1 MGSVTNKIESGL
13 KPTMNDIAIDL
24 NSGDWDALYFA
35 TEKQINKLIDE
46 GKISEDFS
54 SRYED
59 YQEEMR
65 CMTAEFIG

>member
-1 MGSVTNKIESGL
+1 MSRVTSKIENGF
-13 KPTMNDIAIDL
+13 KPTMVDIAIDL
-24 NSGDWDALYFA
+24 NNGDWDALYFA
-35 TEKQINKLIDE
+35 TEKQINKLIDD

-65 CMTAEFIG
+65 CMAAEFVV